1 MIYIRN
7 LIWNL
12 SNYSTLTK
20 GSRRRVWLLFP
31 MQQLKSEEKKR
42 NTQKKSHGSMDDG
55 QDAWMHG
62 IYHILYSVLV
72 CQTLEIL
79 KS

>member
-1 MIYIRN
+1 
-7 LIWNL
+7 
-12 SNYSTLTK
+12 
-20 GSRRRVWLLFP
+20 
-31 MQQLKSEEKKR
+31 
-42 NTQKKSHGSMDDG
+42 MDDG